1 MMAKTTESA
10 ETRTVSVTKLNAKL
24 TSTELDED
32 ECGGCKT
39 NEGRGAGVDETLFS
53 SEPSCDDVSD
63 VGASAR

>member
-32 ECGGCKT
+32 E
-39 NEGRGAGVDETLFS
+39 
-53 SEPSCDDVSD
+53 
-63 VGASAR
+63 